1 MIGLITLEMI
11 YLACNFH
18 RDNWDGRDMTP
29 NFGIFPYPKPKQRY
43 VPWSAL
49 DADFK
54 RSMSE
59 SLLYTEDTWNNLG
72 TAEVEGYSW
81 RQLTAQQRYDAMHL
95 LGMYERTWDC
105 FQNHYRAHS
114 WEEIEFDAQVALEKV
129 GYNSLNYDAGV
140 VPSVFGNSW
149 DRLSSLERDALP
161 DFCYFE
167 DNWDKINL
175 QDVYSD
181 AVPDAELT
189 DYGSISDL
197 ETSQPDS
204 EVKPSEGVEG
214 YGNFEAMTDDSVAA
228 SDVPSN
234 IVDEIGTDAS
244 KPATA
249 PSNGNTVGLSDT
261 PLDLARPIFQPEG
274 ISSSTSSSRQMKWA
288 SFLAAMVCGMLL
300 S

>member
-1 MIGLITLEMI
+1 MI
-11 YLACNFH
+11 YLVCTVH
-18 RDNWDGRDMTP
+18 RDNWDGLDMTP

-81 RQLTAQQRYDAMHL
+81 RQLTARQRYDAMHS
-95 LGMYERTWDC
+95 LGMHERTWDC
-105 FQNHYRAHS
+105 FQNHYRALS
-114 WEEIEFDAQVALEKV
+114 WDEIELDAQMALEKL

-140 VPSVFGNSW
+140 VPSVFRNSW
-149 DRLSSLERDALP
+149 DRLSSSERDALP
-161 DFCYFE
+161 DLCYFE

-181 AVPDAELT
+181 DVPDIGST
-189 DYGSISDL
+189 DYGSITDL
-197 ETSQPDS
+197 DSSQPGS
-204 EVKPSEGVEG
+204 GVKPSEGND
-214 YGNFEAMTDDSVAA
+214 NFEAMTDDSVAA
-228 SDVPSN
+228 SDVPSQT
-234 IVDEIGTDAS
+234 VDETEVDVS
-244 KPATA
+244 KTVTA
-249 PSNGNTVGLSDT
+249 PSNGGTVGVSDT
-261 PLDLARPIFQPEG
+261 PLDLVRPIVQPKDM
-274 ISSSTSSSRQMKWA
+274 SSSTLSSRQIKMA
-288 SFLAAMVCGMLL
+288 SFLAAMVFGMLL

>member
-1 MIGLITLEMI
+1 MV

-18 RDNWDGRDMTP
+18 RDNWDGVDMTP

-81 RQLTAQQRYDAMHL
+81 RQLTARQRYDATHL

-105 FQNHYRAHS
+105 FQNHYRALV
-114 WEEIEFDAQVALEKV
+114 WEDIEPDAQTALEKV
-129 GYNSLNYDAGV
+129 GYSSFNYDGGV
-140 VPSVFGNSW
+140 VPSVFRNSW
-149 DRLSSLERDALP
+149 DRLSSSERDALP
-161 DFCYFE
+161 DLCYFE

-181 AVPDAELT
+181 AVPAPEFT

-197 ETSQPDS
+197 DS
-204 EVKPSEGVEG
+204 
-214 YGNFEAMTDDSVAA
+214 GNFEALTDDSIAA
-228 SDVPSN
+228 SDVPSQT
-234 IVDEIGTDAS
+234 VDNTGADAS
-244 KPATA
+244 KPGTI
-249 PSNGNTVGLSDT
+249 PSDGGTNGASDT
-261 PLDLARPIFQPEG
+261 PLDLARPIIQPEG
-274 ISSSTSSSRQMKWA
+274 RSSSTLGSRQMGWTTL
-288 SFLAAMVCGMLL
+288 LAAIVFGMLL
-300 S
+300 R